1 MAISI
6 FVGNLPWRTTTE
18 DLTALFAP
26 FGAVENARIVTDRE
40 TGRSRGYGFVDMT
53 DEEEAKKAIAEL
65 NGYAYGERPLT
76 VNEAKAR

>member
-6 FVGNLPWRTTTE
+6 FVGNLPWRTTSD
-18 DLTALFAP
+18 DLKALFEP

-53 DEEEAKKAIAEL
+53 NDEEAKKAVAEL

>member
-6 FVGNLPWRTTTE
+6 FVGNLPWATSTE
-18 DLTALFAP
+18 DLKALFEP

-40 TGRSRGYGFVDMT
+40 TGRSRGYGFIDMT
-53 DEEEAKKAIAEL
+53 NEEEAKKAIGEL

>member
-6 FVGNLPWRTTTE
+6 FVGNLPWRTTQE
-18 DLTALFAP
+18 DLKALFEP

-53 DEEEAKKAIAEL
+53 NDEEAKKAIAEL

>member
-6 FVGNLPWRTTTE
+6 FVGNLPWRTTNE

-53 DEEEAKKAIAEL
+53 NDEEAKKAIAEL
-65 NGYAYGERPLT
+65 NGYGYGERPLT